1 MTLLPKTIR
10 GQIMTA
16 FLICFVFMGI
26 IIAFNYNNFR
36 SLSRSMQFFEIAEE
50 LNKNLLEM
58 RRYEKNYFLYRQ
70 EFNYEENLTFA
81 NQLTLT
87 LQREHTSLIEAIG
100 RRNYDN
106 FVAYVSNYTGLMARL
121 RRLACDTQNC
131 TALQEQIRGVGQN
144 LLVLADQLVS
154 TERYSINRLVQHM
167 IPLPLIS
174 LLFLVILLGFVIF
187 FIGEKVIRPLAR
199 ITRESEAVAQGMF
212 QRITPYGD
220 GKNEIHHLVSA
231 INRMMTELEKRQ
243 EQLIQSRKIASIGT
257 LTAGIAHEINNPV
270 NNLSL
275 TLEALIEDGEQM
287 DAQERH
293 QLYQEAMDQA
303 DRTSEIVKNLLEF
316 SRASHPKVE
325 YVDIEELIDKTA
337 RLLNNEL
344 KLNNIRFV
352 KEVNGQLPSVRLDK
366 GGLQQVLLNLFIN
379 SLQVMGKDGELRVT
393 MGPAGTPGEVRI
405 DIIDTGPGIPAEYI
419 DQVFDPFFTTKKDG
433 QGTGLGLSV
442 SYNIIEK
449 NGGRMEVKS
458 PPGQGACF
466 SILLPTIDGEKRGD
480 V

>member
-1 MTLLPKTIR
+1 MTLLPNTIR

-16 FLICFVFMGI
+16 FLSCFVFMGI

-58 RRYEKNYFLYRQ
+58 RRYEKNYFLYMQ
-70 EFNYEENLTFA
+70 DFNYEENLTYA

-87 LQREHTSLIEAIG
+87 LQRERTSLVAAIG
-100 RRNYDN
+100 ERNYDN
-106 FVAYVSNYTGLMARL
+106 FVEYVNDYTGLMARL
-121 RRLACDTQNC
+121 RRSACESQNC
-131 TALQEQIRGVGQN
+131 NALQEQIRGTGQN
-144 LLVLADQLVS
+144 LMVLADQLVS
-154 TERYSINRLVQHM
+154 TERHTINRLLQHM

-174 LLFLVILLGFVIF
+174 LLFLLILLGFVVF

-199 ITRESEAVAQGMF
+199 ITRESEAVAKGTF
-212 QRITPYGD
+212 QRITPYGGD
-220 GKNEIHHLVSA
+220 KNEIHHLVAA
-231 INRMMTELEKRQ
+231 INRMMAELEKRQ

-287 DAQERH
+287 DAQERQ

-325 YVDIEELIDKTA
+325 TIDLEEIVDKTA

-344 KLNNIRFV
+344 KLNNVRFV
-352 KEVNGQLPSVRLDK
+352 KEVGGRLPRVRLDK

-379 SLQVMGKDGELRVT
+379 SLQVVGNDGELRVAIG
-393 MGPAGTPGEVRI
+393 MAETPGEVRI
-405 DIIDTGPGIPAEYI
+405 DVTDSGPGIPAEYL
-419 DQVFDPFFTTKKDG
+419 DQVFDPFFTTKKEG

-466 SILLPTIDGEKRGD
+466 SILLPTNDGEEIGA